1 VTRFAPT
8 SLNYQGNY
16 QGRYYDQGQPYGSHK
31 LSNILSIVFQ
41 DYNKIY
47 KNSCKKDMPK
57 SEKTK
62 KNSQDMFLVIFAET
76 LNFTHQI
83 VFGGIGYE
91 KTGANHTVGLSPVS
105 RQDATISPRTQKL
118 RPSSSQNSI
127 KGSYV
132 TPNL

>member
-57 SEKTK
+57 SEKMK
-62 KNSQDMFLVIFAET
+62 KNSQDMLLYFAET
-76 LNFTHQI
+76 LDFTHQI
-83 VFGGIGYE
+83 VFGGFLE
-91 KTGANHTVGLSPVS
+91 DET
-105 RQDATISPRTQKL
+105 
-118 RPSSSQNSI
+118 
-127 KGSYV
+127 
-132 TPNL
+132 